1 MGRPSVAQSTRAKR
15 KRVDADCDDEETIKG
30 ELKGDVAGASND
42 SKDDGDNG
50 EADEYDTSDED
61 SDADGESTGVVLH
74 NEDSEECPKYAV
86 YDKEFVKTVNE
97 LRDIPKRA
105 LKILYESECTSK
117 RVRGCTSNA
126 EDLSHFPKPKREKVA
141 LLGNTGAGKSSVLN
155 SLLGLPNMA
164 KAMAGG
170 QSCTFVGTEY
180 QDPFPGQTKKLA
192 AMVEYFAIGPI
203 RELLSRLIKDYNLW
217 NFEREEDLDEE
228 ERQELSRL
236 SKTAFTT
243 FRSLFCDKQEFKT
256 IEAGR
261 EYLEAA
267 YEGKDQTALD
277 QFFEWCKELLEE
289 KEADEKDRTEYLDAD
304 TQQGLLDQLNPL
316 VFSNSQFKEPTLWPL
331 VKKVRIG
338 IEGPRILQ
346 YITLVDLPGLDDTN
360 RVRVDA
366 SYEIMS
372 TCDAI
377 WVVAKIDRAI
387 TETGVDSLLMRYGKA
402 FKMVMICTGTDDNID
417 AGLASFLEGE
427 GQDVGNHEEL
437 LKQEIG
443 LRKQFEKVLPKRIAA
458 IQKSLRDD
466 EGKSKKKQPPL
477 TPHYKKKFRKEIKG
491 LMDEKEAAK
500 AALLGFEQARFE
512 LLVNARNEYT
522 TRRLQEEKSDHLP
535 MGTTLPVFCVSNA
548 HYSSLKGAR
557 AIKGPRLNAEMTGV
571 LALRAYVLETSA
583 PEVLRTMDGYVNHR
597 MTVFMKG
604 LAMWAKSY
612 NVEGGEQLLAA
623 VKKPQGQV
631 SGLIDQ
637 FVNQVVAFNEKI
649 VVSGLRD
656 AQNDLVEAAR
666 GVISSKINAWHAST
680 IRAFIRRDGNHRTSV
695 VPQQSWNEQFLERA
709 SKVAKQGW
717 EVFSDKEKELA
728 IELEKSLF
736 GLLEKME
743 CDIGNHPAAIV
754 LPMDRIK
761 EVFEAQM
768 DGIREACR
776 DHEAE
781 FKKELRIRNIKLDT
795 TQDRPSG
802 YFSEAMVKA
811 YDKCKEDS
819 GKHIWKPI
827 SRYQLTLALGP
838 GVTKRCLSNLD
849 THLKLEGT
857 SSPFAIVCAKLSK
870 ALRPAAERTSG
881 SLAQKTQDIMSELYS
896 QFDDM
901 VDKKLDDKAEDELRR
916 QFRAFLEEEEPKFEK
931 MKAELQKV
939 KKKYD
944 S

>member
-1 MGRPSVAQSTRAKR
+1 MTRSKR
-15 KRVDADCDDEETIKG
+15 KRTDDDDRDDEEAVKPEVDG
-30 ELKGDVAGASND
+30 EQASSSDGSED
-42 SKDDGDNG
+42 SDDD
-50 EADEYDTSDED
+50 DSSSSDGD
-61 SDADGESTGVVLH
+61 SDADGDSTGVIEH
-74 NEDSEECPKYAV
+74 HEDSEGFPDRLA
-86 YDKEFVKTVNE
+86 YDQAFVHTVAE
-97 LRDIPKRA
+97 LTGIAKRA
-105 LKILYESECTSK
+105 LKIFHESQCTSK
-117 RVRGCTSNA
+117 RVRGCTA
-126 EDLSHFPKPKREKVA
+126 HADELSQFPKPKLEKVA
-141 LLGNTGAGKSSVLN
+141 LLGNTGAGKSSLLN

-180 QDPFPGQTKKLA
+180 EQPFPGQTKKLA
-192 AMVEYFAIGPI
+192 AKVEYFGISSI
-203 RELLSRLIKDYNLW
+203 RELLSRLIKDYNHW
-217 NFEREEDLDEE
+217 NFEREEDLNEE

-243 FRSLFCDKQEFKT
+243 FRSLFCNKEEFET

-267 YEGKDQTALD
+267 YRGEAQTALD
-277 QFFEWCKELLEE
+277 AFFEWCKELLEE

-304 TQQGLLDQLNPL
+304 TQHGLLDQLNPL

-338 IEGPRILQ
+338 INGPRILQ
-346 YITLVDLPGLDDTN
+346 HITLVDLPGLDDTN

-366 SYEIMS
+366 SYTILRN
-372 TCDAI
+372 CDAI

-387 TETGVDSLLMRYGKA
+387 TETGVDSLLMRWGKEY
-402 FKMVMICTGTDDNID
+402 KMAMICTGTDDNID
-417 AGLASFLEGE
+417 AGLASYLEGE
-427 GQDVGNHEEL
+427 GQDIGDHEHL
-437 LKQEIG
+437 LKQEVR
-443 LRKQFEKVLPKRIAA
+443 LRKQFEKALPKQITAK
-458 IQKSLRDD
+458 QKVLTKDKKD
-466 EGKSKKKQPPL
+466 QKKGKKQ
-477 TPHYKKKFRKEIKG
+477 TMTEYRRQKIRDEIKA
-491 LMDEKEAAK
+491 LVKERDAAK
-500 AALLGFEQARFE
+500 AALPGVEQARFE

-522 TRRLQEEKSDHLP
+522 VRRLQEEKSDHLP
-535 MGTTLPVFCVSNA
+535 MGATLPVFCVSNS
-548 HYSSLKGAR
+548 HYSSLKGAK
-557 AIKGPRLNAEMTGV
+557 AVKGPRLNAEMTGV
-571 LALRAYVLETSA
+571 PALRAYVLETSA
-583 PEVLRTMDGYVNHR
+583 PERLRAMDAYVNHR

-631 SGLIDQ
+631 GGLIDL
-637 FVNQVVAFNEKI
+637 FVDQVLAFNEKF
-649 VVSGLRD
+649 VVNGLQD
-656 AQNDLVEAAR
+656 ARNDLVEAASS
-666 GVISSKINAWHAST
+666 VVNSKINGWHAST
-680 IRAFIRRDGNHRTSV
+680 VRAFIRRDGNHRTSV
-695 VPQQSWNEQFLERA
+695 VPQQSWNEQFLEKA

-728 IELEKSLF
+728 IGLEKSLLS
-736 GLLEKME
+736 LLERME

-781 FKKELRIRNIKLDT
+781 FKKELRNIKLDT

-802 YFSEAMVKA
+802 YFSEAMAKA

-819 GKHIWKPI
+819 G
-827 SRYQLTLALGP
+827 P
-838 GVTKRCLSNLD
+838 GVTKRCLSNID

-857 SSPFAIVCAKLSK
+857 SSPFAILCAKLSE

>member
-1 MGRPSVAQSTRAKR
+1 MGKPSVAQMTRSKR
-15 KRVDADCDDEETIKG
+15 KRTDDDCDDEEAVKP
-30 ELKGDVAGASND
+30 EVAGEEAGGGDGSED
-42 SKDDGDNG
+42 SDDD
-50 EADEYDTSDED
+50 YSSTSDED
-61 SDADGESTGVVLH
+61 SDTDGDSTGLIEH
-74 NEDSEECPKYAV
+74 HEDSEGFPDRVV
-86 YDKEFVKTVNE
+86 YDEAFAKTVAE
-97 LRDIPKRA
+97 LSDIAKRA
-105 LKILYESECTSK
+105 LKILRESQCTSK
-117 RVRGCTSNA
+117 RVRGLTTHA
-126 EDLSHFPKPKREKVA
+126 EELSQVPKPKCEKVA
-141 LLGNTGAGKSSVLN
+141 LLGNTGAGKSSLLN

-170 QSCTFVGTEY
+170 QSCTCVGCEY
-180 QDPFPGQTKKLA
+180 EQPFPEQTKKLA
-192 AMVEYFAIGPI
+192 AKIEYFGIASI
-203 RELLSRLIKDYNLW
+203 RELLSRLIKDYNHW
-217 NFEREEDLDEE
+217 NFEREEDLNEE

-243 FRSLFCDKQEFKT
+243 FRSLFCNKEEFET

-267 YEGKDQTALD
+267 YQGKDQTALD
-277 QFFEWCKELLEE
+277 EFFEWCKELLEE
-289 KEADEKDRTEYLDAD
+289 KEGEERDRTECFDAD

-366 SYEIMS
+366 SYEIMDK
-372 TCDAI
+372 CDAI

-402 FKMVMICTGTDDNID
+402 FKIVMICTGTDDNID
-417 AGLASFLEGE
+417 AGLASYLEGE
-427 GQDVGNHEEL
+427 GQDMGNHEQL
-437 LKQEIG
+437 LRQEIR
-443 LRKQFEKVLPKRIAA
+443 LRKEFEKVLPKQIAA
-458 IQKSLRDD
+458 KQKVLTKDKKDQRK
-466 EGKSKKKQPPL
+466 GKKQ
-477 TPHYKKKFRKEIKG
+477 TMTAYRRQKIRDEIKAIVK
-491 LMDEKEAAK
+491 EKDAAK
-500 AALLGFEQARFE
+500 AALPGVEQARFE

-522 TRRLQEEKSDHLP
+522 IRRLQEEKSEHLP
-535 MGTTLPVFCVSNA
+535 EGTTLPVFCVSNA

-557 AIKGPRLNAEMTGV
+557 AIKGPRLDAAMTGIP
-571 LALRAYVLETSA
+571 ALRAYVLDISA
-583 PEVLRTMDGYVNHR
+583 PELSRTYDAYVNHR
-597 MTVFMKG
+597 LTVFMKG
-604 LAMWAKSY
+604 LALWAKSY

-637 FVNQVVAFNEKI
+637 YVDQVVAFNEKVI
-649 VVSGLRD
+649 VSGLRD
-656 AQNDLVEAAR
+656 AQKELVVAASRVVND
-666 GVISSKINAWHAST
+666 KIQPWHAST
-680 IRAFIRRDGNHRTSV
+680 VRAFIRRDGNHRTSV
-695 VPQQSWNEQFLERA
+695 APQQSWNDQFLEKA
-709 SKVAKQGW
+709 SKLAEQGW
-717 EVFSDKEKELA
+717 ELFSDKEKELA
-728 IELEKSLF
+728 ISLDKSLLS
-736 GLLEKME
+736 LLERME
-743 CDIGNHPAAIV
+743 CDIGNHPAAVV

-776 DHEAE
+776 DHDSE
-781 FKKELRIRNIKLDT
+781 FKKELRNIKLDT

-802 YFSEAMVKA
+802 YFSRAMADA
-811 YDKCKEDS
+811 YEECKKDS
-819 GKHIWKPI
+819 G
-827 SRYQLTLALGP
+827 T
-838 GVTKRCLSNLD
+838 GVKKRCLDNLD
-849 THLKLEGT
+849 THLKLEGA
-857 SSPFAIVCAKLSK
+857 SSPFARVCEKLSD
-870 ALRPAAERTSG
+870 ALRPAAQATSG
-881 SLAQKTQDIMSELYS
+881 RLAQKTQDIMSELYS

-944 S
+944 K

>member
-1 MGRPSVAQSTRAKR
+1 MTRSKR
-15 KRVDADCDDEETIKG
+15 KRTDDDDRDDEEAVKPEVDG
-30 ELKGDVAGASND
+30 EQASSSDGSED
-42 SKDDGDNG
+42 SDDD
-50 EADEYDTSDED
+50 DSSSSDGD
-61 SDADGESTGVVLH
+61 SDADGDSTGVIEH
-74 NEDSEECPKYAV
+74 HEDSEGFPDRLA
-86 YDKEFVKTVNE
+86 YDQAFVHTVAE
-97 LRDIPKRA
+97 LTGIAKRA
-105 LKILYESECTSK
+105 LKIFHESQCTSK
-117 RVRGCTSNA
+117 RVRGCTA
-126 EDLSHFPKPKREKVA
+126 HADELSQFPKPKLEKVA
-141 LLGNTGAGKSSVLN
+141 LLGNTGAGKSSLLN

-180 QDPFPGQTKKLA
+180 EQPFPGQTKKLA
-192 AMVEYFAIGPI
+192 AKVEYFGISSI
-203 RELLSRLIKDYNLW
+203 RELLSRLIKDYNHW
-217 NFEREEDLDEE
+217 NFEREEDLNEE

-243 FRSLFCDKQEFKT
+243 FRSLFCNKEEFET
-256 IEAGR
+256 IETGR

-267 YEGKDQTALD
+267 YRGEAQTALD
-277 QFFEWCKELLEE
+277 AFFEWCKELLEE

-304 TQQGLLDQLNPL
+304 TQHGLLDQLNPL

-338 IEGPRILQ
+338 INGPRILQ
-346 YITLVDLPGLDDTN
+346 HITLVDLPGLDDTN

-366 SYEIMS
+366 SYTILRN
-372 TCDAI
+372 CDAI

-387 TETGVDSLLMRYGKA
+387 TETGVDSLLMRWGKEY
-402 FKMVMICTGTDDNID
+402 KMAMICTGTDDNID
-417 AGLASFLEGE
+417 AGLASYLEGE
-427 GQDVGNHEEL
+427 GQDIGDHEHL
-437 LKQEIG
+437 LKQEVR
-443 LRKQFEKVLPKRIAA
+443 LRKQFEKALPKQITAK
-458 IQKSLRDD
+458 QKVLTKDKKD
-466 EGKSKKKQPPL
+466 QKKGKKQ
-477 TPHYKKKFRKEIKG
+477 TMTEYRRQKIRDEIKA
-491 LMDEKEAAK
+491 LVKERDAAK
-500 AALLGFEQARFE
+500 AALPGVEQARFE

-522 TRRLQEEKSDHLP
+522 VRRLQEEKSDHLP
-535 MGTTLPVFCVSNA
+535 MGATLPVFCVSNS
-548 HYSSLKGAR
+548 HYSSLKGAK
-557 AIKGPRLNAEMTGV
+557 AVKGPRLNAEMTGV
-571 LALRAYVLETSA
+571 PALRAYVLETSA
-583 PEVLRTMDGYVNHR
+583 PERLRAMDAYVNHR

-631 SGLIDQ
+631 GGLIDL
-637 FVNQVVAFNEKI
+637 FVDQVLAFNEKF
-649 VVSGLRD
+649 VVNGLQD
-656 AQNDLVEAAR
+656 ARNDLVEAASS
-666 GVISSKINAWHAST
+666 VVNSKINGWHAST
-680 IRAFIRRDGNHRTSV
+680 VRAFIRRDGNHRTSV
-695 VPQQSWNEQFLERA
+695 VPQQSWNEQFLEKA

-728 IELEKSLF
+728 IGLEKSLLS
-736 GLLEKME
+736 LLERME

-781 FKKELRIRNIKLDT
+781 FKKELRNIKLDT

-802 YFSEAMVKA
+802 YFSEAMAKA

-819 GKHIWKPI
+819 G
-827 SRYQLTLALGP
+827 P
-838 GVTKRCLSNLD
+838 GVTKRCLSNID

-857 SSPFAIVCAKLSK
+857 SSPFAILCAKLSE

>member
-15 KRVDADCDDEETIKG
+15 KRVDADCDDEENIKG
-30 ELKGDVAGASND
+30 ELKGDVAGGSND
-42 SKDDGDNG
+42 SEDDSDNN
-50 EADEYDTSDED
+50 EDDEYGTSDED
-61 SDADGESTGVVLH
+61 SDVDGESTGVVVH
-74 NEDSEECPKYAV
+74 NEDSEEYPNYAV
-86 YDKEFVKTVNE
+86 YDKGFVKTVNE
-97 LRDIPKRA
+97 LTDIPKRA

-117 RVRGCTSNA
+117 RVRGCISNA
-126 EDLSHFPKPKREKVA
+126 EDLSQFPKPKREKVA
-141 LLGNTGAGKSSVLN
+141 LLGNTGAGKSSLLN

-180 QDPFPGQTKKLA
+180 EQPFPGQTKKLA
-192 AMVEYFAIGPI
+192 AMVEYFGIDSI
-203 RELLSRLIKDYNLW
+203 RELLCRLIKDYNHW
-217 NFEREEDLDEE
+217 NFEREEDLNEE

-243 FRSLFCDKQEFKT
+243 FRSLFCDKEEFET

-267 YEGKDQTALD
+267 YEGEGQTALD
-277 QFFEWCKELLEE
+277 EFCVWCEELLEE
-289 KEADEKDRTEYLDAD
+289 KEADEKDHTEYLDAD

-338 IEGPRILQ
+338 IDGPRILQ

-366 SYEIMS
+366 SYEIMA

-387 TETGVDSLLMRYGKA
+387 TETGVDSLLMRYGKEY
-402 FKMVMICTGTDDNID
+402 KMVMICTGTDDNID
-417 AGLASFLEGE
+417 AGLASYLEGE
-427 GQDVGNHEEL
+427 GHDIGDHEQL
-437 LKQEIG
+437 LKQEVR
-443 LRKQFEKVLPKRIAA
+443 LRKQFEKSLPKQIAA
-458 IQKSLRDD
+458 KQKVLTKDKKD
-466 EGKSKKKQPPL
+466 QKKGKKQ
-477 TPHYKKKFRKEIKG
+477 TMTEYRRQKIRDEIKAIA
-491 LMDEKEAAK
+491 KERDAAK
-500 AALLGFEQARFE
+500 AALPGVEQARFE
-512 LLVNARNEYT
+512 LLVNARNGYT
-522 TRRLQEEKSDHLP
+522 IRRLQEEKSDHLP
-535 MGTTLPVFCVSNA
+535 MGATLPVFCVSNS
-548 HYSSLKGAR
+548 HYSSLKGAK
-557 AIKGPRLNAEMTGV
+557 AVKGPRLNAEMTGV
-571 LALRAYVLETSA
+571 PALRAYVLETSA
-583 PEVLRTMDGYVNHR
+583 PERLRAMDAYVNHR
-597 MTVFMKG
+597 ITVFMKG

-623 VKKPQGQV
+623 VKKPQAQV
-631 SGLIDQ
+631 DGLIDE
-637 FVNQVVAFNEKI
+637 FVDQVLAFNEKI
-649 VVSGLRD
+649 VVNGLQD
-656 AQNDLVEAAR
+656 ARNDLVEAAR
-666 GVISSKINAWHAST
+666 GVINCKINAWNAST
-680 IRAFIRRDGNHRTSV
+680 IRAFIRKDGNHRTSI
-695 VPQQSWNEQFLERA
+695 VPQQSWNEQFLEKA
-709 SKVAKQGW
+709 SKLVKQGW
-717 EVFSDKEKELA
+717 EVFSDKEKDLA
-728 IELEKSLF
+728 IGLEKSLLS
-736 GLLEKME
+736 LLERME

-781 FKKELRIRNIKLDT
+781 FKKNLRNIKLDA

-802 YFSEAMVKA
+802 YFSSAMVQA
-811 YDKCKEDS
+811 YEECKKDS
-819 GKHIWKPI
+819 
-827 SRYQLTLALGP
+827 GP

-857 SSPFAIVCAKLSK
+857 SSPFAIVCAKLSE

-931 MKAELQKV
+931 MKAKLQKV
-939 KKKYD
+939 KKKYET
-944 S
+944 

>member
-1 MGRPSVAQSTRAKR
+1 MGRPSGAQSTRAKR
-15 KRVDADCDDEETIKG
+15 KRADADCDDEETFKREFKG
-30 ELKGDVAGASND
+30 LGGSND
-42 SKDDGDNG
+42 SEDESDNG
-50 EADEYDTSDED
+50 EDVEYGTSDED
-61 SDADGESTGVVLH
+61 SDADGGSTGVVLH

-97 LRDIPKRA
+97 LTDIPKRA

-126 EDLSHFPKPKREKVA
+126 EDLSQFPKPKREKVA

-180 QDPFPGQTKKLA
+180 QEPFPGQTKKLA
-192 AMVEYFAIGPI
+192 AMVEYFGIGPI

-217 NFEREEDLDEE
+217 TFEREEDLNEE

-243 FRSLFCDKQEFKT
+243 FRSLFCDKKEFET
-256 IEAGR
+256 VEAGR

-277 QFFEWCKELLEE
+277 KFFEWCKELLEE

-417 AGLASFLEGE
+417 AGLASYLEGE
-427 GQDVGNHEEL
+427 GQDVGNHEKL
-437 LKQEIG
+437 LKQEVG
-443 LRKQFEKVLPKRIAA
+443 LRKQFEKVLPKEIAA
-458 IQKSLRDD
+458 IQKSLKDD
-466 EGKSKKKQPPL
+466 KGKGKKEPPL
-477 TPHYKKKFRKEIKG
+477 TEHYKRKFRKEIRG

-500 AALLGFEQARFE
+500 AALPGVEQARFE

-522 TRRLQEEKSDHLP
+522 IRRLQEEKSDHLP

-557 AIKGPRLNAEMTGV
+557 AIKGPRLNAAMTGV
-571 LALRAYVLETSA
+571 PALRAYVLKTSA
-583 PEVLRTMDGYVNHR
+583 PERLRTMDAYVNTR

-631 SGLIDQ
+631 GGLIDQ
-637 FVNQVVAFNEKI
+637 FVEQVLAFNEK
-649 VVSGLRD
+649 VVVNGLQD
-656 AQNDLVEAAR
+656 ARNDLVEAASN
-666 GVISSKINAWHAST
+666 VINSKINAWHAST
-680 IRAFIRRDGNHRTSV
+680 VRAFIRRDGNHRTSV
-695 VPQQSWNEQFLERA
+695 VPQQSWNEQFLEKA
-709 SKVAKQGW
+709 TKLAKQGW

-728 IELEKSLF
+728 VGLEK
-736 GLLEKME
+736 GLLSLLERME

-776 DHEAE
+776 DHESE
-781 FKKELRIRNIKLDT
+781 FKKELRNIKLDA

-802 YFSEAMVKA
+802 YFSLAMAKA
-811 YDKCKEDS
+811 YDKCKQDS
-819 GKHIWKPI
+819 G
-827 SRYQLTLALGP
+827 A
-838 GVTKRCLSNLD
+838 GVTKRCLDNLE
-849 THLKLEGT
+849 TYLKLEGA
-857 SSPFAIVCAKLSK
+857 SSPFAIVCEKLSK
-870 ALRPAAERTSG
+870 ALRPAAQTTSER
-881 SLAQKTQDIMSELYS
+881 LAKKTQDIMSELYS

-901 VDKKLDDKAEDELRR
+901 VDKKIDDKAEDELRR
-916 QFRAFLEEEEPKFEK
+916 RFRAFLEEEEPKFEE
-931 MKAELQKV
+931 MKAELQ
-939 KKKYD
+939 
-944 S
+944 

>member
-1 MGRPSVAQSTRAKR
+1 MGRPSIAQSTRAKR
-15 KRVDADCDDEETIKG
+15 KRADADCDDEETIKG
-30 ELKGDVAGASND
+30 ELKGDVAGGGND
-42 SKDDGDNG
+42 SEDDSDNS
-50 EADEYDTSDED
+50 EDDEYGTSDED
-61 SDADGESTGVVLH
+61 SDADGESTGVVVH
-74 NEDSEECPKYAV
+74 NEDSEEYPNFAV
-86 YDKEFVKTVNE
+86 YDKEFVDIVNE
-97 LRDIPKRA
+97 LTDIPKRA

-117 RVRGCTSNA
+117 RVRGCISNA
-126 EDLSHFPKPKREKVA
+126 EDLSQFPKPKREKVA
-141 LLGNTGAGKSSVLN
+141 LLGNTGAGKSSLLN

-170 QSCTFVGTEY
+170 QSCTFVGAEY
-180 QDPFPGQTKKLA
+180 EQPFPGQTKKLA
-192 AMVEYFAIGPI
+192 AMVEYFGIDSI
-203 RELLSRLIKDYNLW
+203 RELLSRLIKDYNHW
-217 NFEREEDLDEE
+217 NFEREEDLNEE

-243 FRSLFCDKQEFKT
+243 FRSLFCDKEEFET

-277 QFFEWCKELLEE
+277 EFCMWCKELLEE
-289 KEADEKDRTEYLDAD
+289 KEADEKDHTEYLDAD
-304 TQQGLLDQLNPL
+304 TQQGLLNQLNPL

-338 IEGPRILQ
+338 IDGPRILQ

-366 SYEIMS
+366 SYEIMA

-387 TETGVDSLLMRYGKA
+387 TETGVDSLLMRYGKEY
-402 FKMVMICTGTDDNID
+402 KMVMICTGTDDNID
-417 AGLASFLEGE
+417 AGLASYLEGE
-427 GQDVGNHEEL
+427 GQDIGDHEQL
-437 LKQEIG
+437 LKQEVR
-443 LRKQFEKVLPKRIAA
+443 LRKQFEKSLPKQIAA
-458 IQKSLRDD
+458 KQKVLTKDKRDQKK
-466 EGKSKKKQPPL
+466 GKKQ
-477 TPHYKKKFRKEIKG
+477 TMTEYRRQKIRDEIKAIA
-491 LMDEKEAAK
+491 KERDAAK
-500 AALLGFEQARFE
+500 AALPGVEQARFE

-522 TRRLQEEKSDHLP
+522 IRRLQEEKSDHLP
-535 MGTTLPVFCVSNA
+535 MGATLPVFCVSNS
-548 HYSSLKGAR
+548 HYSSLKGAK
-557 AIKGPRLNAEMTGV
+557 AVKGPRLNAVMTGV
-571 LALRAYVLETSA
+571 PALRAYVLETSA
-583 PEVLRTMDGYVNHR
+583 PELLRTMDGYVNHR

-631 SGLIDQ
+631 GGLIDQ
-637 FVNQVVAFNEKI
+637 FVDQVLTFNEK
-649 VVSGLRD
+649 VVVNGLQD
-656 AQNDLVEAAR
+656 ARNDLVEAASS
-666 GVISSKINAWHAST
+666 VINSKINAWHAST
-680 IRAFIRRDGNHRTSV
+680 VRAFIRRDGNHRTSV
-695 VPQQSWNEQFLERA
+695 VPQQSWNEQFLEKA

-717 EVFSDKEKELA
+717 EVFSGKEKELA
-728 IELEKSLF
+728 IGLEKSLL

-743 CDIGNHPAAIV
+743 RDIGNHPAAIV

-776 DHEAE
+776 DHESE
-781 FKKELRIRNIKLDT
+781 FKKELRNIKLNT

-802 YFSEAMVKA
+802 YFSQAMAHA

-819 GKHIWKPI
+819 
-827 SRYQLTLALGP
+827 GP
-838 GVTKRCLSNLD
+838 GVTKRCLSNLE
-849 THLKLEGT
+849 THLKLEGA
-857 SSPFAIVCAKLSK
+857 SSPFAIVCAELST
-870 ALRPAAERTSG
+870 ALRLAAQTTSG
-881 SLAQKTQDIMSELYS
+881 RLAQKTQDIMSELYS

-916 QFRAFLEEEEPKFEK
+916 QFRAFLELEEPKFEK